1 MTKWY
6 ENRTLV
12 FVWILLFFPVGLY
25 GLWKSDQFQRQRQ
38 ILITVATVVVFLLL
52 GASSSINVTY
62 GLVVCPIALILI
74 WRDAALARQTKW
86 VISGATVVFALI
98 SLSAD
103 DMQGGRGGGMAGLLH
118 GNDCTYF
125 RDSTGNV
132 ISRSC

>member
-12 FVWILLFFPVGLY
+12 IVWLLLFFPVGLY
-25 GLWKSDQFQRQRQ
+25 GLWKSDRFQRQRQ
-38 ILITVATVVVFLLL
+38 IWITVAVVAVFLLL
-52 GASSSINVTY
+52 GGSLMLNLAY
-62 GLVVCPIALILI
+62 GLVACPLALILI
-74 WRDAALARQTKW
+74 WRDSALARRTKW
-86 VISGATVVFALI
+86 VISAATVVFALI